1 MGEDCTHTYVI
12 RKERCN
18 QGFTESI
25 AAEMELYRL
34 LSYLLQKKSWVNSVQ
49 MLNTIEM
56 SKYDNSCLESL

>member
-25 AAEMELYRL
+25 AVEMELYRL

-49 MLNTIEM
+49 MLKTNWNE
-56 SKYDNSCLESL
+56 